1 MLVEIISGISRWSV
15 FSHFVETCCMYKSE
29 REKLRRLKFT
39 NAISIR
45 DLKTFNGIL
54 TRCFC
59 SVPLYICKCSQ
70 VTAIYYAARLS
81 RNITMDF
88 MYLPFIP
95 FSRFLLFYIII
106 KDFFIDIYSN
116 LFALYI
122 LQFFTINKTYYN
134 F

>member
-1 MLVEIISGISRWSV
+1 
-15 FSHFVETCCMYKSE
+15 
-29 REKLRRLKFT
+29 
-39 NAISIR
+39 
-45 DLKTFNGIL
+45 
-54 TRCFC
+54 
-59 SVPLYICKCSQ
+59 
-70 VTAIYYAARLS
+70 
-81 RNITMDF
+81 MDF

>member
-1 MLVEIISGISRWSV
+1 M

-95 FSRFLLFYIII
+95 FSRFFIILYHYQGFFY
-106 KDFFIDIYSN
+106 
-116 LFALYI
+116 
-122 LQFFTINKTYYN
+122 
-134 F
+134 